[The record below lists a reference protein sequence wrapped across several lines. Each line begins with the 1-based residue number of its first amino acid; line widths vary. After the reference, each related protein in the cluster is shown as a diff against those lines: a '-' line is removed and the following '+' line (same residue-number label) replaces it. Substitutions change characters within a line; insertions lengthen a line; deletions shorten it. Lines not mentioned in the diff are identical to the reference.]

1 MIYENNDGIC
11 NSRSEKQGEDENLKK
26 QPITLLPP
34 IQERQMSD
42 SATENG
48 SRQDPCLVSL

>member
-42 SATENG
+42 RATENG